1 MLQLIVAVVLT
12 VAVVLFG
19 MANSHHVELSYVMGE
34 PIRIRMI
41 FLLAIAFLT
50 GAVTTYLYQMAT
62 RVSRRSRRVSREL
75 VRPSSRYEEAE

>member
-19 MANSHHVELSYVMGE
+19 MANSHHVELSYVWGE

-41 FLLAIAFLT
+41 FLLAIAFLA
-50 GAVTTYLYQMAT
+50 GAVTSYLYQMAN
-62 RVSRRSRRVSREL
+62 RVSRRSRRVSRDL
-75 VRPSSRYEEAE
+75 VRPSDYGDAE

>member
-12 VAVVLFG
+12 VVVVLFA

-41 FLLAIAFLT
+41 FLLAVAFLA
-50 GAVTTYLYQMAT
+50 GAVSTYLYQIAN
-62 RVSRRSRRVSREL
+62 RVSRRSRRASPEI
-75 VRPSSRYEEAE
+75 VRRSDLEDQE